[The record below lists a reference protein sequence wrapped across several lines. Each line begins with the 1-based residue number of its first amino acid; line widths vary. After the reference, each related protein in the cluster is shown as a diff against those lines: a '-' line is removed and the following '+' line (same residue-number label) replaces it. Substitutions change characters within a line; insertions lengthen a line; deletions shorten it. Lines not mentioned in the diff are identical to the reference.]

1 MITFNKSVNGNNNY
15 PPRIGVCIVFVLI
28 FLLHGTVAYSQL
40 EGTSFEDRLG
50 GKGTKLYKINSGLN
64 NRFVEFYKRFE
75 EIVNNSSVGEERSA
89 GSFELNF
96 DKWPCD
102 SVYECW
108 RRFYD
113 AAPYSY
119 KNVYVYG
126 ATMLD
131 SMSLHAKV
139 SEAER
144 LLYFQ
149 DLMQIYED
157 RIRRLDTLNSIY
169 SSDAEARY
177 RSTKLG
183 VMLNAAVVYWH
194 TAPRVK
200 GSGYTE
206 EKAYQ
211 NFVNAFKQSSGIADE
226 EVRPVFLEYYFAAC
240 RDLYESDKEKY
251 MEQFLTDYT
260 ACLDACDKMMS
271 AYADGKDSVQW
282 MYYAGAR
289 TNIEIYFKRSGVA
302 TVENME
308 KFYSS
313 RLDSIKDDYPALKN
327 AVHLMMTSNDSLL
340 SSNVFYKACRYSYK
354 LHPDFENCI
363 GMALIEKDQMENR
376 DGAMDYFHEAEELAS
391 TPYEKF
397 IASARIAMGLMSEL
411 RPSPNTMQGEWEA
424 LSVAERNDLIREWQ
438 SRQNVAARK
447 LDEAIGYGLEAGING
462 QNLVPLYLSMAQ
474 AYRRSEDAGT
484 INLAS
489 QALDQILSLYPAFP
503 QNRIDDERKNIE
515 NVKANLAK
523 RAAVEEQ
530 YKKNKAAYEKWQ
542 KQQAEIARKRKE
554 EEDFWSGGKK

>member
-1 MITFNKSVNGNNNY
+1 METIIT
-15 PPRIGVCIVFVLI
+15 PPRIGVCIVFILI

-40 EGTSFEDRLG
+40 EGTTFEKRLG
-50 GKGTKLYKINSGLN
+50 EGTKLYKANIGLN
-64 NRFVEFYKRFE
+64 NRFVKYYNRFA
-75 EIVNNSSVGEERSA
+75 EIANNSNFGEERSA

-113 AAPYSY
+113 AAPYSN

-126 ATMLD
+126 AVMLD

-139 SEAER
+139 SDAER

-169 SSDAEARY
+169 TEAEAQH

-211 NFVNAFKQSSGIADE
+211 NFVNALKQSSGIADE

-240 RDLYESDKEKY
+240 RDLYKSDKEKY

-260 ACLDACDKMMS
+260 ACLDACDNMMS

-289 TNIEIYFKRSGVA
+289 NNIGVYFKSSGAA
-302 TVENME
+302 TVENIE

-327 AVHLMMTSNDSLL
+327 AVHLMMSSNDSLL
-340 SSNVFYKACRYSYK
+340 TSNVFYKACRYSYK
-354 LHPDFENCI
+354 LHPDYENCI
-363 GMALIEKDQMENR
+363 GMALIEKNQMEDR
-376 DGAMDYFHEAEELAS
+376 DKALEYFKEAETYTSA
-391 TPYEKF
+391 PGEKF
-397 IASARIAMGLMSEL
+397 ITSTQI
-411 RPSPNTMQGEWEA
+411 A
-424 LSVAERNDLIREWQ
+424 LSLMGKATPRDDMSMSKEEWDALPSSERNSLTLKWRG
-438 SRQNVAARK
+438 RQNAAAQK
-447 LDEAIGYGLEAGING
+447 MDEAIESGLKAGVNG
-462 QNLVPLYLSMAQ
+462 QNLASRYLYMAR
-474 AYRRSEDAGT
+474 AYRRSEDAST

-489 QALDQILSLYPAFP
+489 QALDQILILYPAFP
-503 QNRIDDERKNIE
+503 QNLIDDERKNIE
-515 NVKANLAK
+515 NVKSNLAK
-523 RAAVEEQ
+523 RAAEEEK
-530 YKKNKAAYEKWQ
+530 YKESKALYEKWQ

-554 EEDFWSGGKK
+554 EEDFWSGGRK